1 LLCQWGRKT
10 LKKQNLSNLFIR
22 NQYLISLSLIAV
34 VAIFGLFVYEFIDYR
49 VVAFMLLVSVS
60 ILALFMDIVPVIIS
74 ACLSALLWN
83 FLFIPPR
90 FTLTVGTTEDRLL
103 LLMYFVIALIHA
115 VLTVKIRKAQKEAR
129 IKEEKAKEAKF
140 YNTLFNSLSHELR
153 TPITTILGSTD
164 NLVNNAANLSEVNKH
179 ELLTEIATASL
190 RLNRQVENLLSMSR
204 LESGVFQVKKDWC
217 DVKELVY
224 KTLQH
229 LESGVSTHKLQV
241 HIADSLPLV
250 KLDYGLMEQVL
261 YNLIGNALNHTPE
274 GSAIIIQ
281 TSIAEDK
288 LILTIADNGK
298 GFPETEIINVFTKF
312 YRLQGARPGGT
323 GLGLS
328 IAKGFVEAHG
338 GTIALKNLPLSG
350 AVFTIEIPTE
360 LSYLNGLKNE

>member
-1 LLCQWGRKT
+1 M
-10 LKKQNLSNLFIR
+10 KKQSLYNLSTR
-22 NQYLISLSLIAV
+22 NQYIISLALIGAV
-34 VAIFGLFVYEFIDYR
+34 ASIGLITYDFLDYR

-60 ILALFMDIVPVIIS
+60 ILALFMDIVPVIVS
-74 ACLSALLWN
+74 ACLSALLWDL
-83 FLFIPPR
+83 LFIPPR
-90 FTLTVGTTEDRLL
+90 FTLTIGTTEDRLL
-103 LLMYFVIALIHA
+103 LLMYFVIALVHA
-115 VLTVKIRKAQKEAR
+115 VLTSKIRKAQKDVR

-164 NLVNNAANLSEVNKH
+164 TLVNHAGNLSDVSKH

-190 RLNRQVENLLSMSR
+190 RLNRQVENLLNMSR

-224 KTLQH
+224 KTVQQ
-229 LESGVSTHKLQV
+229 LEPSISAHQV
-241 HIADSLPLV
+241 NIHIADIPLV

-261 YNLIGNALNHTPE
+261 YNLISNATQHTPV
-274 GSAIIIQ
+274 GSAIVIQ
-281 TSIAEDK
+281 ADCIDEK
-288 LILTIADNGK
+288 LVITIADNGH
-298 GFPETEIINVFTKF
+298 GFPKDEVDKVFDKF
-312 YRLQGARPGGT
+312 YRLKGSRPGGT

-328 IAKGFVEAHG
+328 IARGFVEAHG
-338 GTIALKNLPLSG
+338 GTITLKNLPLSG